1 MRGLW
6 LSRSRIEPLVGGLRR
21 CARRVGGRGFRS
33 ALLGL
38 RGPRRLRRRL
48 ALLLRPLRRAC
59 GWRPLLDLLARA
71 GWLLTATRR
80 HLLGMSWLRW
90 RSRLSWLRCAGLL
103 LSALGGLFLV
113 RLTTL
118 VGWVRGFGLS
128 ELSHPIKLLRHG
140 GTTAPWPDHKGHRA
154 REGNLPL

>member
-1 MRGLW
+1 MRRL
-6 LSRSRIEPLVGGLRR
+6 
-21 CARRVGGRGFRS
+21 GFRS
-33 ALLGL
+33 ALRGL
-38 RGPRRLRRRL
+38 RGPRRLSRGL
-48 ALLLRPLRRAC
+48 ALLLCPLRRRAC
-59 GWRPLLDLLARA
+59 DWWRT
-71 GWLLTATRR
+71 GWLLRATRR
-80 HLLGMSWLRW
+80 HLLGMPWLRW
-90 RSRLSWLRCAGLL
+90 RRRLPRLGGTGLL

-140 GTTAPWPDHKGHRA
+140 GTTAPWPDHKGRRA